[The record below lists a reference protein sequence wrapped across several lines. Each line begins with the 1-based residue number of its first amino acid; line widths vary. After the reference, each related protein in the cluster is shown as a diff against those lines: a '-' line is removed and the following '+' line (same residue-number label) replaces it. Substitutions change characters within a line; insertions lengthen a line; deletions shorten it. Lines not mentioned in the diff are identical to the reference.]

1 MNIPIPEHV
10 METGVENP
18 DTNYIAQ
25 HKIWVVVHSADSS
38 LLEPQ
43 LYPNDYHF
51 KSKISYRVK
60 MESKKFRVLPVE
72 SIVGP
77 CFGMLNYSLPGRLD
91 DGNTFDNTAIIIRSK
106 DQWPNYFIE

>member
-1 MNIPIPEHV
+1 
-10 METGVENP
+10 
-18 DTNYIAQ
+18 
-25 HKIWVVVHSADSS
+25 
-38 LLEPQ
+38 
-43 LYPNDYHF
+43 
-51 KSKISYRVK
+51 